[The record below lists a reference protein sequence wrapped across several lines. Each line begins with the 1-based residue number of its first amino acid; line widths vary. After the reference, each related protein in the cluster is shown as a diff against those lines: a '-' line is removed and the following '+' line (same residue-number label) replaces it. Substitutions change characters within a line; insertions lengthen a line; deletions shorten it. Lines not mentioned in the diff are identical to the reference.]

1 MKHSRYIIV
10 LIAACALSACSSFL
24 EENPEGSLTE
34 EQAYNSLADLRNNA
48 VLAIYNSIGGN
59 QDSKGLQ
66 GTGRGVFD
74 FNSLTTDEAIMPTR
88 GGDWY
93 DGGFWQTL
101 FLHTWNP
108 GTASMKDMW
117 DYLYQVV
124 MTCNDYLEIVG
135 KYKSA
140 HSSDADALD
149 AYTAELRA
157 VRAMY
162 YFYLMDLFGN
172 IPLVT
177 STDIKTTDIRQNKRS
192 ELFWFTVKEL
202 QEALPLLAP
211 AKSNIPGDHYGR
223 ITRPVAFFLL
233 AKLALNAEVYT
244 HDNWTTTPRPSGS
257 DIRFQQNGKQLNAW
271 EYCEACC
278 DSIDRYNYQLEQLF
292 SDNFTPTNE
301 SSRENIFTIPMNPNL
316 YNNWYTY
323 FFRSRHYSH
332 GAALG
337 GASENGTSAT
347 IDLLNAFHYGEADE
361 DPRFGMTFY
370 AGTVKEEGRAVLQDD
385 GKSPLVYYP
394 SMVKLDLTGSD
405 YEKTAGARLHKY
417 ANDPN
422 ANADGRACNNDIVL
436 FRYADVLLM
445 RAEAAVRNGIDGSDY
460 LNKVRRRVGLSG
472 ITATLESI
480 LNERYLELAWEGW
493 RRNDM
498 IRFGIYGKAYT
509 DRPQVSNEQD
519 GHTTVFPIPADL
531 MAMHPAWI
539 QNPGY

>member
-1 MKHSRYIIV
+1 MNHAKCIIT
-10 LIAACALSACSSFL
+10 LLSACILTACNSFL
-24 EENPEGSLTE
+24 EEHPDGSLTE
-34 EQAYNSLADLRNNA
+34 EQAYNSIADLRNNA
-48 VLAIYNSIGGN
+48 VLAVYNNIGGN

-101 FLHTWNP
+101 FLHTWTP

-117 DYLYQVV
+117 EYLYQVV
-124 MTCNDYLEIVG
+124 ITCNDGIERVN
-135 KYKSA
+135 SFMA
-140 HSSDADALD
+140 THNSDMQELIS
-149 AYTAELRA
+149 YEAELRA

-177 STDIKTTDIRQNKRS
+177 STNLKTNDIQQSKRS
-192 ELFWFTVKEL
+192 EVFWFAVKEL
-202 QEALPLLAP
+202 QGALPLLAP
-211 AKSNIPGDHYGR
+211 QKSNIPGEYYGR

-233 AKLALNAEVYT
+233 AKLAINAEVYT
-244 HDNWTTTPRPSGS
+244 HDNWTTTPKPSGS
-257 DIRFQQNGKQLNAW
+257 TILFQHQAKSLNAW
-271 EYCEACC
+271 EYCKACC
-278 DSIDRYNYQLEQLF
+278 DSIEQYDYQLEPTF
-292 SDNFTPTNE
+292 TTNFCPTNE
-301 SSRENIFTIPMNPNL
+301 SSRENIFTIPMDPTL
-316 YNNWYTY
+316 YSNWYTY

-337 GASENGTSAT
+337 GSSENGTCAT
-347 IDLLNAFHYGEADE
+347 LDIIRAFHLNESNE
-361 DPRFGMTFY
+361 DPRFYMTFY
-370 AGTVKEEGRAVLQDD
+370 AGTVKENGKTVMDDD
-385 GKSPLVYYP
+385 GKSPLIYYP
-394 SMVKLDLTGSD
+394 MLVKLDLTGTT
-405 YEKTAGARLHKY
+405 YEKTTGARLRKY

-436 FRYADVLLM
+436 FRFADVLLM
-445 RAEAAVRNGIDGSDY
+445 RAEALTRNGSDGSSD
-460 LNKVRRRVGLSG
+460 LNKVRSRVGLPA
-472 ITATLESI
+472 ITANLDNI

-498 IRFGIYGKAYT
+498 VRFGIYGNPYT
-509 DRPQVSNEQD
+509 DRPQVPDEEN

-531 MAMHPAWI
+531 MLMHPSWT